1 LVNAIYFSNYKKP
14 QKLQKTKKF
23 SHSKNLKA
31 NKTFRPNRNSFSI
44 SDVRGVGKKAGL
56 PWPLGGSIF
65 LP

>member
-1 LVNAIYFSNYKKP
+1 LVIAIYFSNYKRP
-14 QKLQKTKKF
+14 RKLQKTKKV

-44 SDVRGVGKKAGL
+44 SDVRWVGKKAGQ
-56 PWPLGGSIF
+56 PWPERGSIF